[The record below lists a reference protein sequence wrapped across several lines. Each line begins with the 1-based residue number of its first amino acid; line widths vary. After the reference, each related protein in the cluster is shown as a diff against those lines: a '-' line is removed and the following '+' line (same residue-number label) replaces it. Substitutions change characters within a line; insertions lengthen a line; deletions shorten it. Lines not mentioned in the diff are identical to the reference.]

1 MRRRP
6 RAAAGVYEGVALL
19 ALRAAGVFDE
29 VGGLGLLRAGPKVSE
44 RHRVDQWECSAARAG
59 PELCV
64 QHARDFERRGPWEK
78 LVCVYAS
85 SCSRAEAR
93 ETRIDRCGLTIRSIL
108 QH

>member
-44 RHRVDQWECSAARAG
+44 RVRVDQWECYQRSACSKSPAYATR
-59 PELCV
+59 
-64 QHARDFERRGPWEK
+64 RDFEPRRQ
-78 LVCVYAS
+78 L
-85 SCSRAEAR
+85 
-93 ETRIDRCGLTIRSIL
+93 
-108 QH
+108 